1 MNTYQSKLTENTWI
15 WLVKVFAGLF
25 IVVLMGIHFIVNHL
39 VAPGGLLS
47 YADVLAYY
55 QNPIIPIM
63 EGFFLVFVV
72 GHALLGLRSILL
84 DLNPSAARMRWIDII
99 LFALGGVAI
108 VYGIWLIIIMVLKG
122 NA

>member
-1 MNTYQSKLTENTWI
+1 MKSYQSKLTENTWI

-25 IVVLMGIHFIVNHL
+25 IVVLLGIHFIVNHL

-99 LFALGGVAI
+99 LFALGGAAI

>member
-1 MNTYQSKLTENTWI
+1 MNTYQSKITENTWI

-25 IVVLMGIHFIVNHL
+25 IVVLLGIHFIVNHL
-39 VAPGGLLS
+39 LAPGGLLS

-72 GHALLGLRSILL
+72 VHALLGLRSILL

-99 LFALGGVAI
+99 LFALGVAAI
-108 VYGIWLIIIMVLKG
+108 VYGIWLIIVIVLRG
-122 NA
+122 IP